1 MIAIHWVNLLTL
13 AILEAAIVVSI
24 IYVLWLRRRR

>member
-1 MIAIHWVNLLTL
+1 MITIHWLSLLIY